1 MASGAVTRCTGCL
14 GHRSRCPPPEGPLN
28 KAWFWAGPWSEF
40 CSHIN
45 SISPQRNNNSKS
57 MHISG
62 SQSSEQ
68 FNNVPRRQDQ
78 RHSRASSPHSPARHP
93 PSAPAPSL
101 GTTSCTLHP
110 YLQPQRSLPF
120 KDIGLNFT
128 VCGKTLERALHKI
141 NSQSKA
147 LEKQNKSL
155 HMKVERF
162 LSVCFQA
169 DVLSIN
175 EVI

>member
-1 MASGAVTRCTGCL
+1 MTRCTGCL

-68 FNNVPRRQDQ
+68 FNSVPRRQDQ
-78 RHSRASSPHSPARHP
+78 RHSWDSSPHRATRHP
-93 PSAPAPSL
+93 PSL
-101 GTTSCTLHP
+101 GTLPRHYFLHP
-110 YLQPQRSLPF
+110 PLLSAATEKPAFQGYWIKFHR
-120 KDIGLNFT
+120 
-128 VCGKTLERALHKI
+128 VWETLERALHKI

-155 HMKVERF
+155 NMKVEHF
-162 LSVCFQA
+162 LSA
-169 DVLSIN
+169 SRLMSWAPTK
-175 EVI
+175 